1 MRIPT
6 REAHGSMNLGQA
18 VAVCLYELS
27 RLGKITPGTAS
38 NVPPL
43 AGDVERITRILFEVL
58 RESGYVKTRADET
71 TKEKVRRM
79 VRRLHLEERD
89 AEVWLG
95 MVRQIA
101 WKLGITEGDGRN
113 R

>member
-1 MRIPT
+1 
-6 REAHGSMNLGQA
+6 MNLGQA

-27 RLGKITPGTAS
+27 RSGKIAPVTGR
-38 NVPPL
+38 NVPPP

-58 RESGYVKTRADET
+58 RESGYVKTRADEM

-79 VRRLHLEERD
+79 VRRLHLQERD

-101 WKLGITEGDGRN
+101 WKLRIKEGDGRD